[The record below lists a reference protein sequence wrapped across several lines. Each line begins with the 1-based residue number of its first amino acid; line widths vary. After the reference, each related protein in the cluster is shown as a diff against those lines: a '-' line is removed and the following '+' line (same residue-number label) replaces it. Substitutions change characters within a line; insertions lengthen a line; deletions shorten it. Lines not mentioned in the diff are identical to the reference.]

1 MLPLLGMVMVAAA
14 ALMPI
19 IWRVAAGRMVS
30 QISASVLVLLL
41 LQEREREREAKRDGW
56 RRAAAAAA
64 RLLKFSVT
72 SVSRHPS

>member
-41 LQEREREREAKRDGW
+41 QERERERERRKEMDGGGPPPPP
-56 RRAAAAAA
+56 RAC
-64 RLLKFSVT
+64 
-72 SVSRHPS
+72 